1 MQETIDQSG
10 KKEVWKNEDVLSRP
24 KKIYSNKHR
33 ENKIKKLLKK
43 IRKWYKTNFKS
54 NTVPN
59 PYKYFNKQRRNAE
72 SKKRKQKIAK
82 LKESFKEIFKND
94 DSQNKT
100 TQRRK
105 TGNRRKKI
113 QKELKNLALKPITNF
128 TKKKKKDEN
137 IYIKYQRRILLKNIK
152 DPITNLFKKKAIGV
166 KSKKKKSFN
175 YYFQKEQRKLRLQ
188 RYNQIK
194 SNISYIPYRFVTGIS
209 KTFKKIFKI
218 IFSFRKEYKLL
229 KDDILRVYKNT
240 DLRSRLIYTY
250 LNSTLSFLLSFIII
264 FFINQLITV
273 YICSIYNIPTLLH
286 SLGGFINYSP
296 RYRQVMD
303 YLDIIYL
310 IGPYSYLWTRFNI
323 IIIFGA
329 APFISLLL
337 AVIFYKLY
345 GITKSKVRF
354 LRLFFLWSMINSF
367 NMFFGAYIVGAITRS
382 GFIKCVEWIFFSRK
396 YDIEEI
402 IIMVL
407 SSIVLI
413 TIGFFSRT
421 FFLRISDHKELTISR
436 NRSYFL
442 IAQILLPYLTSIAF
456 LILISFPY
464 LVHYNLFIYLPIFL
478 VVITAVV
485 SPRGFQKENVTI
497 VRNKRDYNILKYGA
511 FLLFL
516 IILVFKIFFYK
527 GISVI

>member
-1 MQETIDQSG
+1 MQETFDQSG

-24 KKIYSNKHR
+24 KKKSSSKHR

-43 IRKWYKTNFKS
+43 IRKWYKTNFKANS
-54 NTVPN
+54 VPN
-59 PYKYFNKQRRNAE
+59 PYKYFNKQRRYAE
-72 SKKRKQKIAK
+72 SKKRRQRLSR
-82 LKESFKEIFKND
+82 LKESFIEIFKND
-94 DSQNKT
+94 DSQKQT
-100 TQRRK
+100 TQKRK

-113 QKELKNLALKPITNF
+113 QKELKKLALKPITNF
-128 TKKKKKDEN
+128 TSKKKTEEN
-137 IYIKYQRRILLKNIK
+137 IYVKYQRRILLKNIK
-152 DPITNLFKKKAIGV
+152 DPITNLFKKKITGV
-166 KSKKKKSFN
+166 TPKKKKSFN
-175 YYFQKEQRKLRLQ
+175 YYFQKEQRKLRTK

-194 SNISYIPYRFVTGIS
+194 LNISNIPYRFLKGTI
-209 KTFKKIFKI
+209 KIFKKLFKI
-218 IFSFRKEYKLL
+218 IFSFRKEYRLFKE
-229 KDDILRVYKNT
+229 DILRVFKNT
-240 DLRSRLIYTY
+240 DIRSRLIYTY
-250 LNSTLSFLLSFIII
+250 LNSTLSFLLSFIIV
-264 FFINQLITV
+264 FFINQLITIYV
-273 YICSIYNIPTLLH
+273 CTIYNVPTLLH

-296 RYRQVMD
+296 HYRQIMD

-310 IGPYSYLWTRFNI
+310 VGPYSYLWTRFNI

-337 AVIFYKLY
+337 AVVFYKLF

-421 FFLRISDHKELTISR
+421 FFLRISDHKELTISK
-436 NRSYFL
+436 NRRYYL
-442 IAQILLPYLTSIAF
+442 IAQILLPYLTGIAF
-456 LILISFPY
+456 LILISFPN
-464 LVHYNLFIYLPIFL
+464 LVHYNLFIYLPILL

-485 SPRGFQKENVTI
+485 SPRGFQKENVTV

-527 GISVI
+527 GITLI